1 MRNEIEQ
8 AERMYL
14 VDEINYLTMRFTGV
28 SLTEDQ
34 IQKKLN
40 KPIDKLRQERDNKV
54 IMYNMYNIGWN

>member
-8 AERMYL
+8 AERMYI

>member
-8 AERMYL
+8 AERMYI
-14 VDEINYLTMRFTGV
+14 VDEINYLTIRFTGV